1 MKRSMIQ
8 YLAVSTNTLGP
19 VHLRRGGGGEDAGS
33 RSLYD
38 LHFTSEV
45 PAFDAYG
52 I

>member
-1 MKRSMIQ
+1 MIQ

-19 VHLRRGGGGEDAGS
+19 VHLGVGWGGGGAGCQ
-33 RSLYD
+33 SLCD